1 MIKKAEIW
9 MLCAFVLYSCHPSNN
24 ENTSAHQTEQQSITT
39 GTVRAQS
46 NDSTEKTKMFKQIDN
61 DVVFMASG
69 TEPGWILALYKDKFL
84 FVHNYGQD
92 TVEDKLTSELQFP
105 YTFQSDKLSFAI
117 DKKNCIAISGDTLS
131 YFVKVKHQDKELIGC
146 GKMMK

>member
-1 MIKKAEIW
+1 MIKKAGMW
-9 MLCAFVLYSCHPSNN
+9 MLCAFALYSCNQSNN
-24 ENTSAHQTEQQSITT
+24 ENNPEHPAEQQSVVADTT
-39 GTVRAQS
+39 HHPS
-46 NDSTEKTKMFKQIDN
+46 KDSVDNTQMFKQIDN
-61 DVVFMASG
+61 DVVFLASG

-105 YTFQSDKLSFAI
+105 YAFQSGKLSFAI

-131 YFVKVKHQDKELIGC
+131 YFVKVKHQGKELTGC
-146 GKMMK
+146 GKMVK

>member
-9 MLCAFVLYSCHPSNN
+9 MLCVCALYSCNTSNN
-24 ENTSAHQTEQQSITT
+24 ENTPAYPTNSQSVMTDTT
-39 GTVRAQS
+39 HLPSKDDAG
-46 NDSTEKTKMFKQIDN
+46 KTQMFRQIGN

-131 YFVKVKHQDKELIGC
+131 YFVKVKHQGKELTGC

>member
-1 MIKKAEIW
+1 M
-9 MLCAFVLYSCHPSNN
+9 MLCVFALYSCNQSNN
-24 ENTSAHQTEQQSITT
+24 ENNAAHQTEQQSITT
-39 GTVRAQS
+39 DTVRPQS
-46 NDSTEKTKMFKQIDN
+46 NDSVNKTRMFKQIDN
-61 DVVFMASG
+61 DVVFWASG
-69 TEPGWILALYKDKFL
+69 TEPGWILALYKHKFL

-131 YFVKVKHQDKELIGC
+131 YFVKVKHQGKELTGC